1 MDIIGKMSRENLHVV
16 VDDSRL
22 ITTAVVTRRG
32 SRYRTTASVMPYCCV
47 TVALG

>member
-1 MDIIGKMSRENLHVV
+1 MSRENLHVV
-16 VDDSRL
+16 VYDSRY
-22 ITTAVVTRRG
+22 TMTAVVIRRG